1 MKPDLEPQDSQ
12 TRAPLLVGDEYAAD
26 SGPVLLPGSGDE
38 APPAGEDDVEDSQRE
53 ESSYDLPGP
62 AWKGMWFAVVPL
74 LMCLAGSG
82 PEAWSKGFGAV
93 LLGVTMLVFPLQ
105 RQLPRLAR
113 GGILAAL
120 LAPLTAFLP
129 ASWFPLPEWRTL
141 LVNDWDLAFSDTLTP
156 QFHVSLEGWV
166 FMAVCGVWLV
176 WCLARGFSSDQRRSM
191 VQVLSIGGS
200 ILCLLSLLEYWGAV
214 SIPWWPRSPS
224 WGAGF
229 GPFANRNHISSLA
242 AITAVLCA
250 TCAYDSH
257 KRKSRAWSLFVLGV
271 MPPLTLIFVNTS
283 RAGLILFFVGIT
295 AWLGTSAMGRGFF
308 KKMTVT
314 TSLVLLISALLVLSS
329 GGLTARLN
337 DTGVDGFASSEGRV
351 KIYLQTLEMSLSAP
365 WLGFGL
371 NNFAGVFAQFSQVY
385 NLRER
390 PVHPESD
397 LLWLLVDGGL
407 LTVIPVVLVALWWFN
422 STGPWFGRKRKQ
434 RSRQNDR
441 RLRNGTAIAC
451 GLGMLH
457 GVFDVPNHGQ
467 TYFAFMALLAGI
479 ALRPRR
485 LPLPATLVSAGLL
498 RFAAVG
504 VVVAGGLWL
513 AASQGKNVPLGTS
526 RAQFLTHQA
535 GQLADDGASSQ
546 SLALFSEAIRMAPMQ
561 HRLYFA
567 RAQIRLRLN
576 GSSSDVLAD
585 FSRARALEPNDTD
598 MCYREGLLWLNHRPE
613 FAIIPWRE
621 IVIRAPGY
629 YYPTLIQQSLNHP
642 RLKEQLWDL
651 ATTAELKLTYLDGV
665 NTREEF
671 DRCLRSLLALQPDL
685 SGLEASQRE
694 RIFRQWYQ
702 MGDQKAL
709 LSALETN
716 RKWRD
721 VGWRILAGH
730 YASNSDFKRACE
742 TVVPYLPSIVRTAP
756 GTSTDIPTLERA
768 LLYSPTD
775 ARRGIDLFQAQKTQ
789 GDIDGALRTLEK
801 VATLP
806 NAPPYVHQEVAA
818 LYVLKQDFRRAWEH
832 LREAMEKR

>member
-1 MKPDLEPQDSQ
+1 MTPDPEPQDLP
-12 TRAPLLVGDEYAAD
+12 RRPPVLIGDEEVAESA
-26 SGPVLLPGSGDE
+26 PVLVPGSADE
-38 APPAGEDDVEDSQRE
+38 SPPAGEEDGEDSQRE
-53 ESSYDLPGP
+53 ESSYDLQGP
-62 AWKGMWFAVVPL
+62 AWKGVWFALVPL

-82 PEAWSKGFGAV
+82 PDAWSKGLGAV
-93 LLGVTMLVFPLQ
+93 LLGATMLVFPLQ

-129 ASWFPLPEWRTL
+129 AAWFPLPEWRTR

-156 QFHVSLEGWV
+156 QFYVSLEGWL
-166 FMAVCGVWLV
+166 FMAVCGVWLF

-191 VQVLSIGGS
+191 LQVLSIGGS
-200 ILCLLSLLEYWGAV
+200 ILCLLSVLEYWGAI
-214 SIPWWPRSPS
+214 SIPWWSSNPRS
-224 WGAGF
+224 GVEF

-242 AITAVLCA
+242 AITCVLCA
-250 TCAYDSH
+250 TCAFDSH
-257 KRKSRAWSLFVLGV
+257 KRKSRGWILFLLGLLC
-271 MPPLTLIFVNTS
+271 PLLAIYENTS

-295 AWLGTSAMGRGFF
+295 VWLGTSAMGRGFF

-314 TSLVLLISALLVLSS
+314 VSLVLIISTLLVLSS

-337 DTGVDGFASSEGRV
+337 DTGVEGFASSQGRV
-351 KIYLQTLEMSLSAP
+351 KIYLQTLEMCMSAP

-397 LLWLLVDGGL
+397 LLWLLADGGL
-407 LTVIPVVLVALWWFN
+407 LTVIPVLLVALWWFN

-451 GLGMLH
+451 GLGILH
-457 GVFDVPNHGQ
+457 GFFDVPNHGQ

-485 LPLPATLVSAGLL
+485 LPLPATLVSTGLL
-498 RFAAVG
+498 RLAAIG
-504 VVVAGGLWL
+504 VVVVGGLWL

-526 RAQFLTHQA
+526 RAQYLTDQA
-535 GQLADDGASSQ
+535 GHLADDGAYSQ
-546 SLALFSEAIRMAPMQ
+546 SLALFDEAIRMAPMQ
-561 HRLYFA
+561 YRLYFA

-576 GSSSDVLAD
+576 GSSGDVLAD

-598 MCYREGLLWLNHRPE
+598 MCYREGLLWLDHRPE

-621 IVIRAPGY
+621 IVIRWPGY
-629 YYPTLIQQSLNHP
+629 YYSTLIQQSLNHP

-651 ATTAELKLTYLDGV
+651 ASTAELKLMYLDWV

-709 LSALETN
+709 ISALETN

-721 VGWRILAGH
+721 VGWRILAEH

-806 NAPPYVHQEVAA
+806 NAPPYVRQEIAA
-818 LYVLKQDFRRAWEH
+818 LYILKQDFRRGWEH
-832 LREAMEKR
+832 LRDAMQQR